1 MSKLTDQDADVPGW
15 LEPLC
20 RIPLDFRS
28 GRLSILQLFEHAKPD
43 LTDARFAS
51 LVRERL
57 RSDPLLITAW
67 QDYSYDKRTDSGPYM
82 EEGRVGF
89 FDIFEGQGRRSD
101 VRNHKHLAEACVDF
115 IYREAAWVIEDRR
128 VTGPEGVG

>member
-1 MSKLTDQDADVPGW
+1 MPKSSNVNEDVPGW

-20 RIPLDFRS
+20 RIPLEFRS
-28 GRLSILQLFEHAKPD
+28 GPHSILHLFELAKPD

-51 LVRERL
+51 LVRARL
-57 RSDPLLITAW
+57 GRDPELIKAW

-128 VTGPEGVG
+128 VTGPTGVG